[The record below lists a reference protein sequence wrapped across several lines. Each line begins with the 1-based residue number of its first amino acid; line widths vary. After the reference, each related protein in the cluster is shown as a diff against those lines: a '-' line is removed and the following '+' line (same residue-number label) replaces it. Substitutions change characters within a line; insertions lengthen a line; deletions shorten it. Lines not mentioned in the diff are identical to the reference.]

1 MSVVLT
7 ADMATVGHFQ
17 GHSGLSGGPGM
28 LVCLALPCSF
38 WKVEGRPAC
47 SLPTPPTPPQTH
59 QGLPLA
65 LHLAFAEDS
74 RAPPLQTNAQF

>member
-1 MSVVLT
+1 
-7 ADMATVGHFQ
+7 
-17 GHSGLSGGPGM
+17 M